1 MHRVLGRTD
10 DMLIIRGVN
19 VFPSQIEEIILAV
32 EGVEPHYL
40 LVVERR
46 DQLDEL
52 EVQVE
57 MNERLFSDEIRN
69 LEMTERRMEEM
80 LYGTLNIH
88 TKVKLVEPKSIA
100 RSEGKAKR
108 IIDKRQL

>member
-19 VFPSQIEEIILAV
+19 VFPSQIEEVILAV
-32 EGVEPHYL
+32 EGVEPHYQ

-57 MNERLFSDEIRN
+57 MNERLFSDEIGN
-69 LEMTERRMEEM
+69 LESNGAADRGDAVRRPSTSTP
-80 LYGTLNIH
+80 G
-88 TKVKLVEPKSIA
+88 
-100 RSEGKAKR
+100 
-108 IIDKRQL
+108 